1 MRVISGTARGKKLK
15 SPEGQ
20 DVRPTLDRIKE
31 DMFNII
37 GPAIRGKK
45 VLDLFAGSGA
55 LGIEALSRGAE
66 VCYFVDRDKKSLSLT
81 RQNLASTQLTS
92 KARLLETDAE
102 NAIKKLSSEG
112 LKFDYIFID
121 PPYNLR
127 IAETTLQKLQKY
139 NIIQEKA
146 FIILETELEEVLP
159 DHIDSLVKTK
169 DKKYKNTR
177 IVLLTKEQ
185 KSNE

>member
-66 VCYFVDRDKKSLSLT
+66 VCYFVDNDKKSLSLT
-81 RQNLASTQLTS
+81 RQNLDSTQLAS

-139 NIIQEKA
+139 NIIQENVY
-146 FIILETELEEVLP
+146 IIVESDKEEIMAER
-159 DHIDSLVKTK
+159 IDKLVKIKEKT
-169 DKKYKNTR
+169 YASTR
-177 IVLLTKEQ
+177 IAILTKET
-185 KSNE
+185 